1 MNKRV
6 SRSYTLKRYEDVLY
20 NNTIMENLKN
30 YE

>member
-1 MNKRV
+1 MKRV
-6 SRSYTLKRYEDVLY
+6 SRSYTLERYEDVLY